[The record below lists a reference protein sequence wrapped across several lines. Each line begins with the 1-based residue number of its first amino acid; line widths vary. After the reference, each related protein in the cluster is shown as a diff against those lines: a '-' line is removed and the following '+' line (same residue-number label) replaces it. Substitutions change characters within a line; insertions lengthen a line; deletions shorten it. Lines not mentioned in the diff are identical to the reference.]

1 MHFNR
6 SLINIIIQIIVKS
19 PFFDKMN
26 AKAEGVVGRANEG
39 QYPMARSQGDI
50 ASSDVDSN
58 TAEAVGHVVRLHST
72 QQKTLCASKHYIG
85 NDFIMDQEFV
95 IDE

>member
-1 MHFNR
+1 M
-6 SLINIIIQIIVKS
+6 
-19 PFFDKMN
+19 
-26 AKAEGVVGRANEG
+26 G
-39 QYPMARSQGDI
+39 
-50 ASSDVDSN
+50 SSDVDSN

-95 IDE
+95 MDE

>member
-1 MHFNR
+1 MT
-6 SLINIIIQIIVKS
+6 
-19 PFFDKMN
+19 
-26 AKAEGVVGRANEG
+26 
-39 QYPMARSQGDI
+39 RSQGDI